1 MFSLRDSDID
11 ALLQSW
17 SFWCEG
23 YTGLLGGGTSMLAK
37 LIDGK
42 GQILFGGSGGSSAPC
57 DSVEARIEAVVMRM
71 AAKSPD
77 RADVLRME
85 YSAGWWG
92 VCERRQIKGYDPRGT
107 DQLKRSQ
114 AMVISL
120 RTYKR
125 RLSEARE
132 EIKTELRKFYER

>member
-1 MFSLRDSDID
+1 MTGRRTADMD
-11 ALLQSW
+11 ALLQAW
-17 SFWCEG
+17 AVWCDG
-23 YTGLLGGGTSMLAK
+23 DSGALGGGSSMLAK

-42 GQILFGGSGGSSAPC
+42 GQILFGGSGGASSPRDA
-57 DSVEARIEAVVMRM
+57 VEARIEAAVMAM

-92 VCERRQIKGYDPRGT
+92 VCERRKIKGYDPRGT
-107 DQLKRSQ
+107 NQLKRSQ
-114 AMVISL
+114 AMAISL

-125 RLSEARE
+125 RLAEATE
-132 EIKTELRKFYER
+132 DIKTHLRGRT

>member
-1 MFSLRDSDID
+1 MSSRRDADVD
-11 ALLQSW
+11 ALLQAW
-17 SFWCEG
+17 AVWCDG
-23 YTGLLGGGTSMLAK
+23 DAGVLGGGTSMLAK

-42 GQILFGGSGGSSAPC
+42 GQILFGGNGGSSSPR
-57 DSVEARIEAVVMRM
+57 DSVEARIEAAVMAI

-107 DQLKRSQ
+107 DQFKRSQ
-114 AMVISL
+114 AMAMSL
-120 RTYKR
+120 RTYKW
-125 RLSEARE
+125 RLSKAIQ
-132 EIKTELRKFYER
+132 EIKTELRTLS

>member
-1 MFSLRDSDID
+1 MFGCRAADID
-11 ALLQSW
+11 ALLQAW
-17 SFWCEG
+17 AVWCSG
-23 YTGLLGGGTSMLAK
+23 DTGLLGGGQSMLAK

-42 GQILFGGSGGSSAPC
+42 GQILFGSSSGSSSPR
-57 DSVEARIEAVVMRM
+57 DSVESHIEAAVMAM
-71 AAKSPD
+71 AAESPD

-107 DQLKRSQ
+107 NQLQRSQ
-114 AMVISL
+114 AMAISL

-132 EIKTELRKFYER
+132 TIAIALRKLA

>member
-1 MFSLRDSDID
+1 MTGRRTADID
-11 ALLQSW
+11 ALLHAW
-17 SFWCEG
+17 AVWCDG
-23 YTGLLGGGTSMLAK
+23 DSGMLGGGTSMLAK

-42 GQILFGGSGGSSAPC
+42 GQILFGGSGGASSPRDA
-57 DSVEARIEAVVMRM
+57 VEARIEAVVMAM

-92 VCERRQIKGYDPRGT
+92 VCERRKIKGYDPRGT
-107 DQLKRSQ
+107 NQLKRSQ
-114 AMVISL
+114 AMAMSL

-125 RLSEARE
+125 RLAEATE
-132 EIKTELRKFYER
+132 DIKTHLRGRA

>member
-1 MFSLRDSDID
+1 MSSHRAADID
-11 ALLQSW
+11 ALLQAW
-17 SFWCEG
+17 AVWCDG
-23 YTGLLGGGTSMLAK
+23 DSGLLGAGTSMLAK
-37 LIDGK
+37 LIEGK
-42 GQILFGGSGGSSAPC
+42 GQILFGGSGGASSPR

-71 AAKSPD
+71 AAKSAD

-92 VCERRQIKGYDPRGT
+92 VCERRTIKGYDPRGT

-114 AMVISL
+114 AMAISL

-125 RLSEARE
+125 RLSEARD
-132 EIKTELRKFYER
+132 EIKTELRKLYEC

>member
-1 MFSLRDSDID
+1 MSGRRTADID
-11 ALLQSW
+11 ALLQAW
-17 SFWCEG
+17 AVWCDG
-23 YTGLLGGGTSMLAK
+23 DSGMLGGGTSMLAK

-42 GQILFGGSGGSSAPC
+42 GQILFGSSGGASSPRDA
-57 DSVEARIEAVVMRM
+57 VEARIEAAVMAM

-92 VCERRQIKGYDPRGT
+92 VCERRKIKGYDPRGT
-107 DQLKRSQ
+107 NQLKRSQ
-114 AMVISL
+114 AMTMSL

-125 RLSEARE
+125 RLAEATND
-132 EIKTELRKFYER
+132 IKTHLRGRA

>member
-1 MFSLRDSDID
+1 MSGRRTADVD
-11 ALLQSW
+11 ALFQAW
-17 SFWCEG
+17 AVWCEG
-23 YTGLLGGGTSMLAK
+23 DSGVLGGGTSMLAK

-42 GQILFGGSGGSSAPC
+42 GQILFGGSGGASSPRDA
-57 DSVEARIEAVVMRM
+57 VEARIEAAVMAM

-92 VCERRQIKGYDPRGT
+92 VCERRKIKGYDPRGT
-107 DQLKRSQ
+107 NQLKRSQ
-114 AMVISL
+114 AMAISL

-125 RLSEARE
+125 RLAEATE
-132 EIKTELRKFYER
+132 EIKTQLRSTP